1 MFCLLA
7 CNKRCLQLLNTWS
20 QALAEYINVTRTKTC
35 LELLCLPF
43 QSIAITRSYQ
53 YRRIAQNSS
62 WNQRLENLCCPDL
75 VKKLNFCQ
83 AAKTQ
88 TMWWPAAL
96 STLQADLLQFVH
108 LQTPGS
114 VSLNIIQYSWII
126 NFTRVLSAR
135 DSQSQKVMRDTQMD
149 KQNFLDLGLEPFCGK
164 KTSFCRPGGDKRKRD
179 KYIYD

>member
-62 WNQRLENLCCPDL
+62 WNQRLENLSCSDL

-83 AAKTQ
+83 LL
-88 TMWWPAAL
+88 PPRRPCGGPRPCPPSSL
-96 STLQADLLQFVH
+96 IYCSSSTYKH
-108 LQTPGS
+108 LARCRWISFNIHESSTSHEQGCIS
-114 VSLNIIQYSWII
+114 CGILVSGIWARGVSLEHMENMEMFSCSP
-126 NFTRVLSAR
+126 T
-135 DSQSQKVMRDTQMD
+135 
-149 KQNFLDLGLEPFCGK
+149 
-164 KTSFCRPGGDKRKRD
+164 
-179 KYIYD
+179 

>member
-62 WNQRLENLCCPDL
+62 WNQRLENLSCSDL

-83 AAKTQ
+83 LLPPRRPCGGPRPCPPSSLIYCSSSTYKHLARCRWISFNIHESSTSHEYFQHEIPNPKK
-88 TMWWPAAL
+88 WWGTHKWTNRI
-96 STLQADLLQFVH
+96 SK
-108 LQTPGS
+108 
-114 VSLNIIQYSWII
+114 I
-126 NFTRVLSAR
+126 
-135 DSQSQKVMRDTQMD
+135 
-149 KQNFLDLGLEPFCGK
+149 
-164 KTSFCRPGGDKRKRD
+164 
-179 KYIYD
+179 